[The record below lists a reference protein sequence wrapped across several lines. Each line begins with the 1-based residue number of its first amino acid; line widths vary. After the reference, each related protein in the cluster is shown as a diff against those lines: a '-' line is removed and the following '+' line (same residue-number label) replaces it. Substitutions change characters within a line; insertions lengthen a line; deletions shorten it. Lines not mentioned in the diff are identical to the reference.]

1 MQGWKTLIFGIAT
14 ALLGVLQSTEI
25 TNIVAQY
32 PGGVTTGIGV
42 AVIILRFVTTSTI
55 FKQ

>member
-1 MQGWKTLIFGIAT
+1 MQGWKTLTFGIAT
-14 ALLGVLQSTEI
+14 ALLGVLQSSEI

-32 PGGVTTGIGV
+32 PGAITTGIGV
-42 AVIILRFVTTSTI
+42 LVVVLRFVTTSAI